1 MAIKILNK
9 SEKAEIE
16 KKMHEQFGIKEI
28 KEKIIS
34 IGKEKLFLFSGNI
47 TGEEIKKLSENTK
60 IERMGIYFAKIEEKT
75 KEIRLSIDGAQL
87 LGNEVKRNVVE
98 LQDEKDVEEWMQGK
112 ELNIETGKRG
122 FVVIKHGEDFLG
134 SGKASENKI
143 TNFIPK
149 NRRLKEKN

>member
-9 SEKAEIE
+9 SEKMEVE
-16 KKMHEQFGIKEI
+16 KKMYEQFGIKEI
-28 KEKIIS
+28 NEKVIS
-34 IGKEKLFLFSGNI
+34 IGKEKLFLFSGNF
-47 TGEEIKKLSENTK
+47 TNEEIKKLSENTK

-75 KEIRLSIDGAQL
+75 KEIRLSIDGAQFF
-87 LGNEVKRNVVE
+87 GKEVKKNIVE
-98 LQDEKDVEEWMQGK
+98 LQKAKDVEGWMQGK

-122 FVVIKHGEDFLG
+122 FVIIKHKGDFLG

-149 NRRLKEKN
+149 NRRLKERN